1 MTELVLGL
9 AKGATAEGS
18 VTVHDDYSEESWR
31 GVEATASV
39 TVGELKALVKPAL
52 DDEFASDLGFD
63 DLESLRG
70 SIRFE
75 QQQAAEKKA
84 RDEASIRLLGKLVEL
99 NPFDVPAGLVQNQAR
114 DQLRLQFFQMQR
126 MGLQI
131 PATDLEG
138 LPESMRDQLL
148 GDARSAVERSLVLE
162 AVALAAEL
170 EVSDEQLDQR
180 YEELAEQSGQT
191 KAQVKGLIE
200 KNRQTDD
207 VRAAVLEDLA
217 MNLLLERAEINDVT
231 AGHFAALEAAAA
243 EEAANE
249 GE

>member
-1 MTELVLGL
+1 
-9 AKGATAEGS
+9 
-18 VTVHDDYSEESWR
+18 
-31 GVEATASV
+31 
-39 TVGELKALVKPAL
+39 
-52 DDEFASDLGFD
+52 
-63 DLESLRG
+63 
-70 SIRFE
+70 
-75 QQQAAEKKA
+75 
-84 RDEASIRLLGKLVEL
+84 
-99 NPFDVPAGLVQNQAR
+99 
-114 DQLRLQFFQMQR
+114 
-126 MGLQI
+126 
-131 PATDLEG
+131 
-138 LPESMRDQLL
+138 MRDQLL

-217 MNLLLERAEINDVT
+217 MNLLLERAEINDVP